1 MVKAPSRV
9 AILIL
14 NYNGE
19 DHLDACLQSIEAM
32 TFPSE
37 RLDIVVADN
46 ASTDASLRICADRY
60 PWARIIEHGENLGF
74 SAGNTKAVEALDHDY
89 VAFLNNDTR
98 VDPGWLEPLVQ
109 CLDDHDDVVCAGSRV
124 LDFEGERVLF
134 AGSSMHFSG
143 FGYQTGMGDPLDKH
157 PGDAPAQ
164 ETLFATGCAMLVR
177 RKTYLETGGFDPEF
191 FAYYEDVDLGWRWHV
206 LGYRTMY
213 VPSSVIYH
221 KESASFKLSPT
232 DRKQLLWN
240 RNVLCAMFKN
250 YEDEHLRKLLPVAL
264 LLTIERGMFFL
275 EVSGEEATARVLSYF
290 PDLESE
296 VAHERRREVG
306 IAHLRAVQEFVD
318 RLPSMIEKRAKIQN
332 RRRRSDADLFARFPV
347 EIDYRDQVNEAV
359 TRSALCR
366 LAPMLDV
373 ADLWNADRLD
383 APLMTQ
389 MRKLEDAVLA
399 YRERV
404 DQLTSEIEARGE
416 AIEEWRDQTLTLNEE
431 ITRLAPLEEE
441 LINIKS
447 KRWYKAIMALR
458 RLRGKGEPN
467 G

>member
-1 MVKAPSRV
+1 MNASSRV

-19 DHLDACLQSIEAM
+19 EHLDACLQSIDAM
-32 TFPSE
+32 TFPKQ
-37 RLDIVVADN
+37 RLDVVVADN
-46 ASTDASLRICADRY
+46 ASTDDSLKICAERY
-60 PWARIIEHGENLGF
+60 PWARVIEHGENLGF
-74 SAGNTKAVEALDHDY
+74 SAGNTKAAEALDHDY

-98 VDPGWLEPLVQ
+98 VAPGWLEPLVA
-109 CLDDHDDVVCAGSRV
+109 CLDENEDVVCAGSHV
-124 LDFEGERVLF
+124 LDFEGERVLY

-143 FGYQTGMGDPLDKH
+143 FGYQKGMGDPLEAH
-157 PGDAPAQ
+157 PTDAEPRD
-164 ETLFATGCAMLVR
+164 TLFATGCAMLVR
-177 RKTYLETGGFDPEF
+177 REVYLKTGGFDPEF

-206 LGYRTMY
+206 LGYRTLY

-221 KESASFKLSPT
+221 KESASFRHSPT

-250 YEDEHLRKLLPVAL
+250 YEDDHLRKLLPVAL
-264 LLTIERGMFFL
+264 LLTLERGMFFL
-275 EVSGEEATARVLSYF
+275 DVAGGEATARVLSYF
-290 PDLESE
+290 PDLDAE
-296 VAHERRREVG
+296 VAHERRRDVG
-306 IAHLRAVQEFVD
+306 IAHLRAVQEFVE
-318 RLPSMIEKRAKIQN
+318 RLPSMIEKRATIQKQ
-332 RRRRSDADLFARFPV
+332 RRRTDADLFAEFPV

-373 ADLWNADRLD
+373 SDLWNADRLD
-383 APLMTQ
+383 APLLSQ
-389 MRKLEDAVLA
+389 MRKLEGAVLA
-399 YRERV
+399 YRDRV

-416 AIEEWRDQTLTLNEE
+416 AIEDWRRQTLSLNDEVA
-431 ITRLAPLEEE
+431 RLTPLEAE
-441 LINIKS
+441 LRNIKS

-458 RLRGKGEPN
+458 RVRGKGESH